1 MLEKQ
6 SNIIEPIPTSTR
18 TGFIK
23 INPSLTKW
31 LYLLALSLIWGSS
44 FILIKKGL
52 TGFGYFEAAT
62 IRLMAAGLAF
72 LPFGVGN
79 FRKIPRDKYGYV
91 VLTALLGMFIP
102 AFLFCLAQVKVQS
115 SVAAMLNGLTPVF
128 TFIFS
133 ILIFK
138 IGYKINQVFGLLLG
152 LVCAILLAVERSST
166 AITFNLHAGLI
177 ILATLC
183 YGYNINL
190 IKQRLSHIPA
200 FVLSTVTVSL
210 TGLLAFFLAF
220 LPNIA
225 AYHPSQIQWLPL
237 FALIALGVF
246 GTAIAQ
252 LFQYKLIKTTSA
264 LFASS
269 TTYII
274 PVVAVFWGLLD
285 GESFHLIHVLSIAGI
300 LAAVVLI
307 RKG

>member
-1 MLEKQ
+1 M
-6 SNIIEPIPTSTR
+6 
-18 TGFIK
+18 
-23 INPSLTKW
+23 INENNPLAKW
-31 LYLLALSLIWGSS
+31 IYLLVLSLIWGSS

-52 TGFGYFEAAT
+52 TGFGYLEAAT
-62 IRLMAAGLAF
+62 IRLMSAGLVF
-72 LPFGVGN
+72 LPFGLRN
-79 FRKIPRDKYGYV
+79 FRKIPRANYGYI

-128 TFIFS
+128 TFVFS
-133 ILIFK
+133 IFIFR
-138 IGYKINQVFGLLLG
+138 IRYKITQVLGLLLG
-152 LVCAILLAVERSST
+152 LFCAILLAIERSNT
-166 AITFNLHAGLI
+166 AITFNFSAGLI

-200 FVLSTVTVSL
+200 FILSTVTVSL
-210 TGLLAFFLAF
+210 TGLLAFTFAF
-220 LPNIA
+220 LPNLSS
-225 AYHPSQIQWLPL
+225 YHPAQMHWMPL
-237 FALIALGVF
+237 VSLMILGIF

-252 LFQYKLIKTTSA
+252 LLQYQLIKGTSA

-269 TTYII
+269 STYII

-285 GESFHLIHVLSIAGI
+285 GETFHLIHALSIAGI
-300 LAAVVLI
+300 LTAVVLI

>member
-1 MLEKQ
+1 M
-6 SNIIEPIPTSTR
+6 NT
-18 TGFIK
+18 
-23 INPSLTKW
+23 NPSLAVLPKNASLTKW
-31 LYLLALSLIWGSS
+31 LFLLLLSLIWGSS

-62 IRLMAAGLAF
+62 IRLMSAGLTF
-72 LPFGVGN
+72 LPFGLSN
-79 FRKIPRDKYGYV
+79 FGKIPREKYGYV
-91 VLTALLGMFIP
+91 VLTAMLGMFIP

-128 TFIFS
+128 TFVFS

-138 IGYKINQVFGLLLG
+138 IGYKINQIFGLLLG
-152 LVCAILLAVERSST
+152 LVCAAMLAVEQSNA
-166 AITFNLHAGLI
+166 AITFNWHAGLI
-177 ILATLC
+177 ILAALC
-183 YGYNINL
+183 YGFNINL

-220 LPNIA
+220 LPNLA
-225 AYHPSQIQWLPL
+225 SYHPSQIEWMPL
-237 FALIALGVF
+237 LALITLGVI

-252 LFQYKLIKTTSA
+252 LIQYKLIKDTSA

-274 PVVAVFWGLLD
+274 PVVAVGWGLLD
-285 GESFHLIHVLSIAGI
+285 GESFHLIHGLSIAGI

-307 RKG
+307 RKA

>member
-1 MLEKQ
+1 M
-6 SNIIEPIPTSTR
+6 
-18 TGFIK
+18 K
-23 INPSLTKW
+23 IHPSLTKW
-31 LYLLALSLIWGSS
+31 FYLLALSLIWGSS

-62 IRLMAAGLAF
+62 IRLMSAGLAF
-72 LPFGVGN
+72 LPFGIGN

-91 VLTALLGMFIP
+91 VVTALLGMFIP

-128 TFIFS
+128 TFVFSLVIFR
-133 ILIFK
+133 

-152 LVCAILLAVERSST
+152 LVCAILLAVERSSS
-166 AITFNLHAGLI
+166 AITFNWHAGLI

-210 TGLLAFFLAF
+210 AGLLAFLLAF
-220 LPNIA
+220 LPNIGK
-225 AYHPSQIQWLPL
+225 YHPAQMQWMPL
-237 FALIALGVF
+237 VSLMVLGVL

-252 LFQYKLIKTTSA
+252 LMQYKLIKSTSA

-269 TTYII
+269 STYII

-285 GESFHLIHVLSIAGI
+285 GEAFHWMHALSIAGI

>member
-1 MLEKQ
+1 M
-6 SNIIEPIPTSTR
+6 SR
-18 TGFIK
+18 
-23 INPSLTKW
+23 NPSLTKW
-31 LYLLALSLIWGSS
+31 LYLLLLSLIWGSS

-62 IRLMAAGLAF
+62 IRLMSAGLAF
-72 LPFGVGN
+72 LPFGLKN
-79 FRKIPRDKYGYV
+79 FRKIPRELYGYL
-91 VLTALLGMFIP
+91 VLTASLGMFVP

-128 TFIFS
+128 TFVFS
-133 ILIFK
+133 ILIFR

-152 LVCAILLAVERSST
+152 LICAILLAVERSSS
-166 AITFNLHAGLI
+166 AITFNWHAGLI
-177 ILATLC
+177 ILATVC

-200 FVLSTVTVSL
+200 VVLSTVTVSL
-210 TGLLAFFLAF
+210 AGLMAFFLAF
-220 LPNIA
+220 LPNLA
-225 AYHPSQIQWLPL
+225 SYHPAQIQWIPL
-237 FALIALGVF
+237 LSLMTLGVF

-252 LFQYKLIKTTSA
+252 LFQYKLIKETSA

-274 PVVAVFWGLLD
+274 PVVAVGWGLLD
-285 GESFHLIHVLSIAGI
+285 GEQFHLVHALSIAGI

>member
-1 MLEKQ
+1 MPTTLALANKNQ
-6 SNIIEPIPTSTR
+6 S
-18 TGFIK
+18 
-23 INPSLTKW
+23 LAKW
-31 LYLLALSLIWGSS
+31 VYLILLSLIWGSS

-62 IRLMAAGLAF
+62 IRLMSAGLAF
-72 LPFGVGN
+72 LPFGLSN
-79 FRKIPRDKYGYV
+79 FGKIPRGQYGYV

-102 AFLFCLAQVKVQS
+102 AFLFCLAQMKVQS

-128 TFIFS
+128 TFVFS
-133 ILIFK
+133 IFIFH

-152 LVCAILLAVERSST
+152 LACAILLAVERSNT
-166 AITFNLHAGLI
+166 AITFNWHAGLI
-177 ILATLC
+177 ILAALC
-183 YGYNINL
+183 YGFNINL

-200 FVLSTVTVSL
+200 VVLSTVTVSI
-210 TGLLAFFLAF
+210 TGLMAFFLAF
-220 LPNIA
+220 LPNIGS
-225 AYHPSQIQWLPL
+225 YHPNQIEWMPL
-237 FALIALGVF
+237 LALVVLGVF

-252 LFQYKLIKTTSA
+252 LIQYKLIKETSA

-274 PVVAVFWGLLD
+274 PVVAVFWGILD
-285 GESFHLIHVLSIAGI
+285 GEQFHLIHALSIAGI

>member
-1 MLEKQ
+1 MPNTLALVNKNQ
-6 SNIIEPIPTSTR
+6 S
-18 TGFIK
+18 
-23 INPSLTKW
+23 LAKW
-31 LYLLALSLIWGSS
+31 GYLILLSLIWGSS

-62 IRLMAAGLAF
+62 IRLMSAGLAF
-72 LPFGVGN
+72 LPFGLGN
-79 FRKIPRDKYGYV
+79 FGKIPRGQYVYV

-128 TFIFS
+128 TFVFS
-133 ILIFK
+133 IILFK
-138 IGYKINQVFGLLLG
+138 ISYKINQVFGLLLG
-152 LVCAILLAVERSST
+152 LTCAILLAVERSNT
-166 AITFNLHAGLI
+166 AITFNWHAGLI
-177 ILATLC
+177 ILAALC
-183 YGYNINL
+183 YGFNINL
-190 IKQRLSHIPA
+190 LKQRLSHIPA
-200 FVLSTVTVSL
+200 VVLSTVTVSI

-220 LPNIA
+220 LPNIGS
-225 AYHPSQIQWLPL
+225 YHPSQIEWMPL
-237 FALIALGVF
+237 LALVVLGVF

-252 LFQYKLIKTTSA
+252 LIQYKLIKDTSA

-274 PVVAVFWGLLD
+274 PVVAVFWGILD
-285 GESFHLIHVLSIAGI
+285 GEQFHLIHALSIVGI

>member
-1 MLEKQ
+1 MQE
-6 SNIIEPIPTSTR
+6 N
-18 TGFIK
+18 
-23 INPSLTKW
+23 NPLAKW
-31 LYLLALSLIWGSS
+31 IYLLALSLIWGSS

-62 IRLMAAGLAF
+62 IRLMSAGLVF

-79 FRKIPRDKYGYV
+79 FRKIPRENYGFI

-128 TFIFS
+128 TFVFS
-133 ILIFK
+133 IFIFR
-138 IGYKINQVFGLLLG
+138 IPYKITQVLGLLLG
-152 LVCAILLAVERSST
+152 LVCAVLLAIERSST
-166 AITFNLHAGLI
+166 AITFNFSAGLI

-200 FVLSTVTVSL
+200 FVLSTVTVSIA
-210 TGLLAFFLAF
+210 GLLAFTCAF
-220 LPNIA
+220 LPNIGH
-225 AYHPSQIQWLPL
+225 YHPAQMQWLPL
-237 FALIALGVF
+237 VSMMTLGIF

-252 LFQYKLIKTTSA
+252 LLQYQLIKGTSA

-269 TTYII
+269 HDLYHSGSGG
-274 PVVAVFWGLLD
+274 WLG
-285 GESFHLIHVLSIAGI
+285 IAGRRNLRPDSCFECGWNSGGGTFDSKSI
-300 LAAVVLI
+300 I
-307 RKG
+307 RF

>member
-1 MLEKQ
+1 M
-6 SNIIEPIPTSTR
+6 NTNTSIVLPHK
-18 TGFIK
+18 FD
-23 INPSLTKW
+23 SLTKW
-31 LYLLALSLIWGSS
+31 LYLLLLSLIWGSS

-62 IRLMAAGLAF
+62 IRLMSAGLAF
-72 LPFGVGN
+72 LPFGLGN
-79 FRKIPRDKYGYV
+79 FRKIPRAYIGYV
-91 VLTALLGMFIP
+91 FLTALLGMFVP
-102 AFLFCLAQVKVQS
+102 AFLFCMAQVHVQS

-128 TFIFS
+128 TFVFS
-133 ILIFK
+133 IFIFR
-138 IGYKINQVFGLLLG
+138 ITYKANQILGLLLG
-152 LVCAILLAVERSST
+152 LLCAIMLALERSSSS
-166 AITFNLHAGLI
+166 ITFNWHAGLI

-210 TGLLAFFLAF
+210 AGLLAFFFAF
-220 LPNIA
+220 LPNLSH
-225 AYHPSQIQWLPL
+225 YHPDQISWMPL
-237 FALIALGVF
+237 LALITLGVC

-252 LFQYKLIKTTSA
+252 LFQYKLIRETSA

-274 PVVAVFWGLLD
+274 PVVAVGWGLLD
-285 GESFHLIHVLSIAGI
+285 GESFHLVHALSIAGI
-300 LAAVVLI
+300 LTAVVLI

>member
-1 MLEKQ
+1 MSSTLTLANKNQ
-6 SNIIEPIPTSTR
+6 S
-18 TGFIK
+18 
-23 INPSLTKW
+23 LAKW
-31 LYLLALSLIWGSS
+31 VYLILLSLIWGSS

-62 IRLMAAGLAF
+62 IRLMSAGLAF
-72 LPFGVGN
+72 LPFSLGN
-79 FRKIPRDKYGYV
+79 FGKIPRGQYGYV

-128 TFIFS
+128 TFVFS
-133 ILIFK
+133 IFIFH
-138 IGYKINQVFGLLLG
+138 ISYKINQVFGLLLG
-152 LVCAILLAVERSST
+152 LACAILLAVERSDT
-166 AITFNLHAGLI
+166 AITFNWHAGLI

-183 YGYNINL
+183 YGFNINL

-200 FVLSTVTVSL
+200 VVLSTVTVSI

-220 LPNIA
+220 LPNIEN
-225 AYHPSQIQWLPL
+225 YHPSQIEWGPL
-237 FALIALGVF
+237 LALFILGVF

-252 LFQYKLIKTTSA
+252 LIQYKLIKETSA

-274 PVVAVFWGLLD
+274 PVVAVMWGILD
-285 GESFHLIHVLSIAGI
+285 GEQFQLIHALSIAGI

-307 RKG
+307 RKS